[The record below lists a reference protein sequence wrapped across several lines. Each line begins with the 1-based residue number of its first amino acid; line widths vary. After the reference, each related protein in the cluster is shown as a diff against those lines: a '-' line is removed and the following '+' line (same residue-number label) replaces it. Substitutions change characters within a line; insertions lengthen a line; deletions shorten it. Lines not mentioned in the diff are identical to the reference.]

1 MKTYQFHPESIRSL
15 FNHIAPHYD
24 FLNHLLSLKQDVYW
38 RKRAI
43 QELKG
48 YKGWILD
55 IATGTGDGA
64 IEIIRQDGHLR
75 QVFGIDFSEPMI
87 RRAQTKTTQKGLF
100 TNIFLGL
107 GDALALPFK
116 EGIFSA
122 AFIAFG
128 LRNIMKKEEALSE
141 MVRVL
146 KRGGKVVVLEFT
158 FPQVGVMSWF
168 FSFYIKRILPWI
180 GGLLS
185 GNKGAYAYLIE
196 SILRFRKIED
206 YKNLM
211 IGAGLVEISVFPLT
225 GGIVAILTGIK
236 P

>member
-1 MKTYQFHPESIRSL
+1 MKTYQFRPESIRSL
-15 FNHIAPHYD
+15 FNHIAPSYD
-24 FLNHLLSLKQDVYW
+24 FLNHLLSLRQDIYW
-38 RKRAI
+38 RKRAV

-48 YKGWILD
+48 FKGWILD

-64 IEIIRQDGHLR
+64 IELIKQDGPLR
-75 QVFGIDFSEPMI
+75 KVFGIDFSEPMI
-87 RRAQTKTTQKGLF
+87 RRAQKKMTQKDLF
-100 TNIFLGL
+100 KNIFLGL

-128 LRNIMKKEEALSE
+128 LRNIMRKEEALSE

-158 FPQVGVMSWF
+158 FPQKGAMSWF
-168 FSFYIKRILPWI
+168 FSFYIKKILPRI

-185 GNKGAYAYLIE
+185 RNKGAYAYLPE
-196 SILRFRKIED
+196 SILRFQKIED

-225 GGIVAILTGIK
+225 GGIVAILSGIK